1 MLLEYYA
8 LRNNV
13 IPPKFATNG
22 SACFDLHAHLSGVE
36 IIKAYDTK
44 NHSVILEVKRNAV
57 TIPPY
62 HRAVI
67 NSGIIFDIPRGFS
80 VRLHNRSGLSLK
92 NGVKLVNQEAVIDH
106 DYIEETM
113 ILIENTSELPFYLK
127 NEDRIC
133 QGELVRNESIQ
144 VRETKRRP
152 EDRNS
157 GRNGGMG
164 STGA

>member
-1 MLLEYYA
+1 
-8 LRNNV
+8 
-13 IPPKFATNG
+13 
-22 SACFDLHAHLSGVE
+22 
-36 IIKAYDTK
+36 
-44 NHSVILEVKRNAV
+44 
-57 TIPPY
+57 
-62 HRAVI
+62 
-67 NSGIIFDIPRGFS
+67 
-80 VRLHNRSGLSLK
+80 
-92 NGVKLVNQEAVIDH
+92 
-106 DYIEETM
+106 M